1 MPDYGHAL
9 EFGVFPTPEAD
20 RLDGIFELV
29 RVAEER
35 GLDIASFQDHP
46 YQRRHLDTW
55 TLLSAL
61 GARTGTI
68 KLAPNVASLPL
79 RLPTVLAK
87 AAATLDL
94 ITAGRVEVGLGTG
107 AFWDAIV
114 AAGGPRRTPRE
125 AVDALI
131 EAIGVMRDFWAGGSI
146 FREGEHYPVQGLKAG
161 PEPAHDIPIWIGA
174 YGPRMMRVTGELA
187 DGWVPTMGYADP
199 PAIGELTAKLDDA
212 ATKAGR
218 GPEEIRRIYN
228 LMGRFGTGSGF
239 LEGRPAEWA
248 EQLADLALQ
257 HGIGTFILGAD
268 DTDTVRAFAEEVAP
282 AVREAVAE
290 ERG

>member
-9 EFGVFPTPEAD
+9 EFGVFPTPNAD
-20 RLDGIFELV
+20 NLDGIFEVV

-35 GLDIASFQDHP
+35 GLDIAAIQDHP
-46 YQRRHLDTW
+46 YQRRYLDTW
-55 TLLSAL
+55 TLLSAI
-61 GARTGTI
+61 GASTSTI

-79 RLPTVLAK
+79 RPPAVLAK

-94 ITAGRVEVGLGTG
+94 ITDGRVEMGLGAG

-114 AAGGPRRTPRE
+114 AAGGPRRTPGE
-125 AVDALI
+125 SVDALI
-131 EAIGVMRDFWAGGSI
+131 EAIGVLRDFWAGGSI
-146 FREGEHYPVQGLKAG
+146 FRDGEHYPVQGLKAG
-161 PEPAHDIPIWIGA
+161 PKSAHAIPIWIGA
-174 YGPRMMRVTGELA
+174 YGPRMLRVTAELA
-187 DGWVPTMGYADP
+187 DGWVPSMGYADP
-199 PAIGELTAKLDDA
+199 PRLADLSEKLDSA
-212 ATKAGR
+212 AANAGR
-218 GPEEIRRIYN
+218 DPSRIRRIYN
-228 LMGRFGTGSGF
+228 IAGSFGAGGDF
-239 LEGRPAEWA
+239 LRGRPAEWA

-268 DTDTVRAFAEEVAP
+268 DTDTVRTFAGEVAP